1 MDRAIPADPARERAA
16 MDYRNAYRV
25 EPGAMLDLAA
35 IDPARTAPHESHHAA
50 RKQIAACVE
59 RLADLQYRLYAEGR
73 RSLLIVLQGLDAAGK
88 DGTIRHV
95 FTGLNP
101 QGARV
106 AAFREPTP
114 VELAH
119 DFLWRVHR
127 ATPAAGEI
135 AIFNRSHYEDVVA
148 VRVRG
153 LVEPEIWRARFARI
167 ADFETLLAQSGTRVV
182 KFFLHISREEQLKRF
197 RKRLEDPG
205 RQWKISE
212 SDYADREL
220 WDDFQAAYGEA
231 LSRTSTESAPWFVIP
246 ADHKWHRNLVVAEII
261 AETLAQMD
269 PQTPPPK
276 VDLTD
281 IRRRFHDAAR
291 RKG

>member
-1 MDRAIPADPARERAA
+1 

-25 EPGAMLDLAA
+25 EPGATLDLAA

-167 ADFETLLAQSGTRVV
+167 AAFETLLAQSGTRIV
-182 KFFLHISREEQLKRF
+182 KFFLHISRDEQLKRF
-197 RKRLEDPG
+197 RKRLEDPA

-212 SDYADREL
+212 SDYADREF
-220 WDDFQAAYGEA
+220 WDDFQAAYAEA
-231 LSRTSTESAPWFVIP
+231 LSRTLDRVRAVVRDPGRPQMASQPRGRGDHRRDAGGDGP
-246 ADHKWHRNLVVAEII
+246 ADAAAEGRP
-261 AETLAQMD
+261 D
-269 PQTPPPK
+269 GHPPP
-276 VDLTD
+276 VP
-281 IRRRFHDAAR
+281 RAAR